1 MFKVRVYLMQMQN
14 NHKECLETYF
24 KVPAIRED
32 VFIWLNDLESRQRA
46 SEEDGEEVSNSR
58 DSINY
63 LILNYI
69 PKLVEMDSSQAI
81 KLVEQWLMSD
91 EASEKMDHLKIV
103 DEKLKNDTDLVFGY
117 LSTLLHEK
125 ESDIMEE
132 H

>member
-1 MFKVRVYLMQMQN
+1 MQN

-46 SEEDGEEVSNSR
+46 LEDEGEIQVSQSR
-58 DSINY
+58 ESINQ
-63 LILNYI
+63 LILTYI

-81 KLVEQWLMSD
+81 KLVEQWLMLSD
-91 EASEKMDHLKIV
+91 SKEKIDHLFIV
-103 DEKLKNDTDLVFGY
+103 DEKLKGDSDLIYSY
-117 LSTLLHEK
+117 LSTLLTDK
-125 ESDIMEE
+125 EAEIVAE